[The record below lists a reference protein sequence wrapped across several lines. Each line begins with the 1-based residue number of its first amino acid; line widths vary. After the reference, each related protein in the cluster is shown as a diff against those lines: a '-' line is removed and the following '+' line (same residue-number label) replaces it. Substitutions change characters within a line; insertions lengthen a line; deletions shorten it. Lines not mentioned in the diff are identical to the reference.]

1 MSLASIF
8 DRRVRGFRVVE
19 LVCLCILLVLV
30 LGVYMAKTFAG
41 RERAQIASVEQ
52 QIDDEKVRVRL
63 LKAEVAYL
71 EQPRRI
77 QMMAQQLGL
86 APISPE
92 RETTEDALIDVARHA
107 PVPHAPASPTAAV
120 NDGTAA
126 AEAPESS
133 PDDYPAPEEASGQAS
148 GQTSGEAPR

>member
-1 MSLASIF
+1 MSLSSIF

-19 LVCLCILLVLV
+19 LVCLTILLVLV

-52 QIDDEKVRVRL
+52 QIEDEKIRVRL

-77 QMMAQQLGL
+77 EQMAQQLGL

-92 RETTEDALIDVARHA
+92 HETTEDALIDVARHA
-107 PVPHAPASPTAAV
+107 PVAHAPASPTAAA
-120 NDGTAA
+120 NNEAAA
-126 AEAPESS
+126 AEAPEST
-133 PDDYPAPEEASGQAS
+133 PDDYPPPQLSQP
-148 GQTSGEAPR
+148 EAPR

>member
-1 MSLASIF
+1 MSLSSLF
-8 DRRVRGFRVVE
+8 DRRLRGFRVVE
-19 LVCLCILLVLV
+19 LVCLGTLLALV

-71 EQPRRI
+71 EQPQRI
-77 QMMAQQLGL
+77 QQLAQQLQL
-86 APISPE
+86 APIKPE
-92 RETTEDALIDVARHA
+92 HETTEDALIDVARHA

-120 NDGTAA
+120 NGAVA
-126 AEAPESS
+126 SGEAPEAT
-133 PDDYPAPEEASGQAS
+133 PDDYPPPQPPPAPALAG
-148 GQTSGEAPR
+148 GAPR

>member
-1 MSLASIF
+1 MSLSTIF

-19 LVCLCILLVLV
+19 LVCLTILLILV

-52 QIDDEKVRVRL
+52 QIVDEKIRIRL

-77 QMMAQQLGL
+77 EQLAQQLQL

-92 RETTEDALIDVARHA
+92 HETTEDALIDVARHA
-107 PVPHAPASPTAAV
+107 PAAHAPASPTAAV
-120 NDGTAA
+120 NGEAA
-126 AEAPESS
+126 SSEAPEAT
-133 PDDYPAPEEASGQAS
+133 PDDYPPPQLSSGQPA
-148 GQTSGEAPR
+148 SGEAPR

>member
-1 MSLASIF
+1 MSLSSIF

-19 LVCLCILLVLV
+19 MVCLGILIALV

-41 RERAQIASVEQ
+41 RERAQIASVEE
-52 QIDDEKVRVRL
+52 QIVDEKVRVRL

-77 QMMAQQLGL
+77 EQLAQQLRL

-92 RETTEDALIDVARHA
+92 HETTEDALIDVARHA
-107 PVPHAPASPTAAV
+107 PAAHAPASPTAAAN
-120 NDGTAA
+120 NDAAA
-126 AEAPESS
+126 AEAPEAT
-133 PDDYPAPEEASGQAS
+133 PDDYPPPQLP
-148 GQTSGEAPR
+148 SGEAPR

>member
-1 MSLASIF
+1 MSLSSIF

-19 LVCLCILLVLV
+19 LVCLIILLVLV

-52 QIDDEKVRVRL
+52 QIVDEKVRVRL

-77 QMMAQQLGL
+77 EQLAQQLQL
-86 APISPE
+86 TPIRPE
-92 RETTEDALIDVARHA
+92 HETTEDALIDVARHA
-107 PVPHAPASPTAAV
+107 PVAHAPASPTAAAN
-120 NDGTAA
+120 NDVAA
-126 AEAPESS
+126 GEAPEAT
-133 PDDYPAPEEASGQAS
+133 PDDYPPPQPA
-148 GQTSGEAPR
+148 SGEAPR